1 MAYITETKYSKDEI
15 LENYI
20 NDIYLGQR
28 GQEGIYGIWEASEYY
43 FSKEP
48 RDLSMGEM
56 ASIAGM
62 ISSPNR
68 LNPMRHPDLAKT
80 RRNEVLA
87 SMLQFGYISQP
98 AYETARAEPMHP
110 RETFTETN
118 DAPYF
123 VDYVKKELEER
134 YSSSVLTQEGLR
146 IFTTLDV
153 HANKLAE
160 NAIVENLTDL
170 ESKHPKLRRR
180 EEKEELEECL
190 VSLEPGSGKIR
201 AMIGGRNYQRS
212 PVQSRHA
219 IQTAARIRIQDRD
232 LCRRLR

>member
-1 MAYITETKYSKDEI
+1 MAYIAETKYSKDEI

-48 RDLSMGEM
+48 RDLSIGEM

-68 LNPMRHPDLAKT
+68 LNPMRHPGPRQDTPQRGSRLDAA
-80 RRNEVLA
+80 VWLH
-87 SMLQFGYISQP
+87 QP
-98 AYETARAEPMHP
+98 ARVRNARAEPMHP

-123 VDYVKKELEER
+123 VDYVKKELAER
-134 YSSSVLTQEGLR
+134 YPSSVLTQEGLAH
-146 IFTTLDV
+146 LH
-153 HANKLAE
+153 HARCACEQAGGKC
-160 NAIVENLTDL
+160 DR
-170 ESKHPKLRRR
+170 PKPHR
-180 EEKEELEECL
+180 
-190 VSLEPGSGKIR
+190 P
-201 AMIGGRNYQRS
+201 RS
-212 PVQSRHA
+212 QASQASAP
-219 IQTAARIRIQDRD
+219 
-232 LCRRLR
+232 